1 MDLYQAGTEFPVY
14 RRLLIAEG
22 HLKHS
27 LSYWALRKR
36 NKFIKPFDI
45 NAYYDD
51 PAVQVLIDSG
61 TYSLNNNPAS
71 APTADELADI
81 ADHYYDDFIQ
91 PNLGRIDFFV
101 EFDATQ
107 LDSDRRIKRLPWLE
121 ENRAKAVI
129 VWHPGQDLL
138 EICENWPNVAIP
150 KDAID
155 DHLAHRLARI
165 VRDTGVRLFGLGIT
179 KPDLLQ
185 AVPFHAVTSTSW
197 LSPSQFGD
205 TIWFSGGELRR
216 YPKKMKDRARKRH
229 RQEFIDAGYDIDLID
244 EDDSTE
250 VLRLSIGAW
259 SRYMEKLNATGRGVT
274 PTQATPS
281 EQNTDLAQVA
291 VDTQTLEERHD
302 GVTPLAPWHRPT
314 PPVIRTKEQLSDAE
328 ATILELQLTR
338 VFKRARTEETYGDSE
353 LDPVLSE
360 EIDRWSK
367 LAASKR
373 KADETSASISIKVS
387 QKGTA
392 ETGRISRLFGS
403 LDATPRA
410 LPSASDPQQQD
421 ANIVDADVIED

>member
-14 RRLLIAEG
+14 RRLLIEEG

-45 NAYYDD
+45 DAYYGD
-51 PAVQVLIDSG
+51 PAVQVLVDSG
-61 TYSLNNNPAS
+61 TYSLNKSPAS

-107 LDSDRRIKRLPWLE
+107 LDPDRRIKRLPWLE

-129 VWHPGQDLL
+129 VWHPGQDLVA
-138 EICENWPNVAIP
+138 ICEAWPNVAIP

-155 DHLAHRLARI
+155 ANLAHRLTRVAK
-165 VRDTGVRLFGLGIT
+165 DTGVRLFGLGIT
-179 KPDLLQ
+179 KPELLQ
-185 AVPFHAVTSTSW
+185 TVPFHAVTSTSW

-205 TIWFSGGELRR
+205 TIWFSGGDLRR

-229 RQEFIDAGYDIDLID
+229 RQEFIDAGYDVDLID

-250 VLRLSIGAW
+250 VLRLSICAW
-259 SRYMEKLNATGRGVT
+259 SRYMDKLNSTSRGVT
-274 PTQATPS
+274 PSPTTAS
-281 EQNTDLAQVA
+281 EHNTDLAAVA
-291 VDTQTLEERHD
+291 VDTHALEERHD
-302 GVTPLAPWHRPT
+302 GVTPPAPWHRPE
-314 PPVIRTKEQLSDAE
+314 PPTIRTKDHITDLQ
-328 ATILELQLTR
+328 ATLLEMQTSR
-338 VFKRARTEETYGDSE
+338 VFARRRVEEGYGDGE

-360 EIDRWSK
+360 ELDRLTK
-367 LAASKR
+367 MIGAKA
-373 KADETSASISIKVS
+373 KADEASVSISIKAS
-387 QKGTA
+387 QKGAA
-392 ETGRISRLFGS
+392 ETGLISRLFGDNTEP
-403 LDATPRA
+403 LRA
-410 LPSASDPQQQD
+410 LPAAHHTDM
-421 ANIVDADVIED
+421 NIVDADVIED

>member
-36 NKFIKPFDI
+36 NKFTKPFDI
-45 NAYYDD
+45 NAYYND
-51 PAVQVLIDSG
+51 PAVQILIDSG
-61 TYSLNNNPAS
+61 TYSLNHNPAS

-81 ADHYYDDFIQ
+81 ADHYYDEFIQ
-91 PNLGRIDFFV
+91 PNLSRIDFFV
-101 EFDATQ
+101 EFDAAR
-107 LDSDRRIKRLPWLE
+107 LDADHRMKRLPWLE
-121 ENRAKAVI
+121 EHRAKAVF
-129 VWHPGQDLL
+129 VWHPGQDLD

-155 DHLAHRLARI
+155 NNLAHRLARI
-165 VRDTGVRLFGLGIT
+165 VRSTGVRLFGLGIT

-185 AVPFHAVTSTSW
+185 TAPFHAVTSTSW

-229 RQEFIDAGYDIDLID
+229 RQEFVDAGYDIDLID
-244 EDDSTE
+244 QDDPTE
-250 VLRLSIGAW
+250 VLRLSIYAW
-259 SRYMEKLNATGRGVT
+259 SRYMEKLNASIRGVT
-274 PTQATPS
+274 PTTP
-281 EQNTDLAQVA
+281 NTTEPNVDFASNT
-291 VDTQTLEERHD
+291 VDTQSLQERHQ
-302 GVTPLAPWHRPT
+302 GVTTVAPWHRPDNPT
-314 PPVIRTKEQLSDAE
+314 IRTKEQLADAE
-328 ATILELQLTR
+328 ATVLELQLGR
-338 VFKRARTEETYGDSE
+338 VYKRARAEESYGENE

-373 KADETSASISIKVS
+373 KADEASVSISIKAT
-387 QKGTA
+387 QKGAA
-392 ETGRISRLFGS
+392 ETGLISRLFGAQETPHHA
-403 LDATPRA
+403 LPATPSEA
-410 LPSASDPQQQD
+410 AEQ
-421 ANIVDADVIED
+421 NIVDADVIED

>member
-1 MDLYQAGTEFPVY
+1 MDLYQAGTEFPIY
-14 RRLLIAEG
+14 RRLLVEER

-45 NAYYDD
+45 DAYYDD

-81 ADHYYDDFIQ
+81 ADHYYDNFIQ

-101 EFDATQ
+101 EFDAVQ
-107 LDSDRRIKRLPWLE
+107 LDPDRRLKRLPWLE
-121 ENRAKAVI
+121 EHRAKAVL

-138 EICENWPNVAIP
+138 EICGNWPNVAIP

-185 AVPFHAVTSTSW
+185 TVPWHAVTSTSW

-250 VLRLSIGAW
+250 VLRLSICAW
-259 SRYMEKLNATGRGVT
+259 SRYMDKLNSTSRGVT
-274 PTQATPS
+274 PTPETENTKNQELAPTP
-281 EQNTDLAQVA
+281 
-291 VDTQTLEERHD
+291 VDTHALQERHD
-302 GVTPLAPWHRPT
+302 GVTTPAPWHRPE
-314 PPVIRTKEQLSDAE
+314 PPMIRTKEQLADAE
-328 ATILELQLTR
+328 ATVLELQLGR
-338 VFKRARTEETYGDSE
+338 VFKRARTEESYGDTE

-373 KADETSASISIKVS
+373 KADEASASISIKVS
-387 QKGTA
+387 QKGAA
-392 ETGRISRLFGS
+392 ETGLISRLFGRDES
-403 LDATPRA
+403 RTPA
-410 LPSASDPQQQD
+410 LPASIQRDT
-421 ANIVDADVIED
+421 NIIDADVIED